1 MNRCRLKK
9 STSLYRSYR
18 IIGIKT
24 CFVHASKQILYFTL
38 CFSRHKSEWFETQ
51 REMGSITKRR
61 DELRNLF
68 AFPRGSIVIKSHT
81 RSEKA
86 DKCFWCFCHRVC
98 CCSLLCFFPSHPFFA
113 FPPLFC
119 HHSFEEIRLFLHWVI
134 IFHSLCGC
142 CRNCKSL
149 TFQWQH
155 HKSCSGCNGCANL
168 K

>member
-1 MNRCRLKK
+1 M
-9 STSLYRSYR
+9 YRSYR

-38 CFSRHKSEWFETQ
+38 CFSRHKSEWFETR

-81 RSEKA
+81 QEAKKPTSVFGVFVIGCVVA
-86 DKCFWCFCHRVC
+86 
-98 CCSLLCFFPSHPFFA
+98 LCYVFFPSHPFFA

>member
-98 CCSLLCFFPSHPFFA
+98 CCSLLCFFLLLTHSLLSLRYFA
-113 FPPLFC
+113 I
-119 HHSFEEIRLFLHWVI
+119 IRLKRFVFFCIGLLFFTLSVGAVEIVNH
-134 IFHSLCGC
+134 
-142 CRNCKSL
+142 
-149 TFQWQH
+149 
-155 HKSCSGCNGCANL
+155 
-168 K
+168 